1 MKAEE
6 NTGLTLYTYW
16 RSSAAYR
23 VRIALNLKG
32 LSFKSIP
39 VHLVRQGGEQRGE
52 AFRTV
57 NPQGLVPVLL
67 HEGNVLTQ
75 SMAICEY
82 LDERFDEYLLL
93 PADPLERA
101 RVRSMALQIAC
112 DIHPLNNLRVLQYL
126 KTHCADAWDAGVTLR
141 TADGRGELDL
151 TYFNQD
157 TTDLIDFSFAVGG
170 FENIAQAK
178 SSGVELFGGY
188 HLTEWAEMTAEYSYI
203 DSSDGMG
210 NELPRVPKHSGNV
223 TLIIDPAGPFSG
235 SALVRYN
242 GKEQDANGSLDSW
255 TRVDLTARYAIN
267 DRIEFYGRIEN
278 LLDVH
283 YQQVLGYGT
292 PGLSGSAGARLSF

>member
-1 MKAEE
+1 MNAEE

-32 LSFKSIP
+32 LTFKSIP

-52 AFRTV
+52 AFRSL

-93 PADPLERA
+93 PTDPLERA

-126 KTHCADAWDAGVTLR
+126 KAHSTGTWDTAAWMAHWMTEGFSAIEQQLADRPDSDSGFCSDRAGLFECFLVPQVYNAER
-141 TADGRGELDL
+141 YA
-151 TYFNQD
+151 
-157 TTDLIDFSFAVGG
+157 TDLSAFPRIRQLVGKCRQLSAFSRAAP
-170 FENIAQAK
+170 EKQ
-178 SSGVELFGGY
+178 
-188 HLTEWAEMTAEYSYI
+188 
-203 DSSDGMG
+203 
-210 NELPRVPKHSGNV
+210 P
-223 TLIIDPAGPFSG
+223 
-235 SALVRYN
+235 
-242 GKEQDANGSLDSW
+242 DADQ
-255 TRVDLTARYAIN
+255 I
-267 DRIEFYGRIEN
+267 
-278 LLDVH
+278 
-283 YQQVLGYGT
+283 
-292 PGLSGSAGARLSF
+292 

>member
-39 VHLVRQGGEQRGE
+39 VHLVRQGGEQRSE
-52 AFRTV
+52 AFRSV

-93 PADPLERA
+93 PADPLERT

-126 KTHCADAWDAGVTLR
+126 KANCADAWDAGAWMAHWMTEGFVAIEQQLAER
-141 TADGRGELDL
+141 PDSDSGFYSDRPGLFECFLVPQVYNAGR
-151 TYFNQD
+151 
-157 TTDLIDFSFAVGG
+157 
-170 FENIAQAK
+170 
-178 SSGVELFGGY
+178 
-188 HLTEWAEMTAEYSYI
+188 
-203 DSSDGMG
+203 
-210 NELPRVPKHSGNV
+210 
-223 TLIIDPAGPFSG
+223 
-235 SALVRYN
+235 
-242 GKEQDANGSLDSW
+242 
-255 TRVDLTARYAIN
+255 
-267 DRIEFYGRIEN
+267 
-278 LLDVH
+278 
-283 YQQVLGYGT
+283 YGT
-292 PGLSGSAGARLSF
+292 ELSAFPRIRQLVAKCRQLSVFSRSAPENQPDAE